1 MLVTLQAFQ
10 GGQGHHAGIL
20 LRSNVVHRHLGQ
32 PHQTWQPHLKS
43 SVKGKKKYRESTAKG
58 AQIISSYVENL
69 VRLGL
74 SKYAEECH
82 NKHLNIL
89 YHLAKLTRASSRL
102 ALEQQ
107 QLV

>member
-1 MLVTLQAFQ
+1 MLVALQAFQ

-43 SVKGKKKYRESTAKG
+43 SVKGKKNIGSPLPKEHRSL
-58 AQIISSYVENL
+58 ENL

-89 YHLAKLTRASSRL
+89 YHLAKLTRAASRL